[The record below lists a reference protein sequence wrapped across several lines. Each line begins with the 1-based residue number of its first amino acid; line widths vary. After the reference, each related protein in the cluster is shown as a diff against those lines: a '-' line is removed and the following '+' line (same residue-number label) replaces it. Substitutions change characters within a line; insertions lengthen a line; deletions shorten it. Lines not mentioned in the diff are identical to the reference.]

1 MNISCLLE
9 SFTLVYGS
17 CSLSSLSLIRFDGS
31 VFSLD
36 ASRLGLLKRLYTT
49 RLGVLKRLDTCP
61 EDKYRSEESSFLYG
75 SYF

>member
-36 ASRLGLLKRLYTT
+36 ASRLGLEIYCQTFPLQVSPAKRKK
-49 RLGVLKRLDTCP
+49 VV
-61 EDKYRSEESSFLYG
+61 F
-75 SYF
+75 